1 MVTADTGLAVTEG
14 QAVQISPFVLSA
26 MDIDSEDSTIHF
38 VLKEPLE
45 GEEEERRGDLA
56 PNSSNSRQ
64 HLGEMLLRQSEPPQ
78 APEDEGWYYMGKE
91 GLYEK
96 VVTEWLRQEIV
107 EGRLFYRHL
116 GPLGPQSIMA
126 QITFHV
132 QDDHD
137 PPNLSKQHFF
147 TIRVQPVD
155 LQSPELFPG
164 TTLEMTVQQYQ
175 FTHFQKKFL
184 QYIDQDSDD
193 QHLWYTLLMPP
204 TDTDDNHQVR
214 AGDIVLTDSPDTPT
228 VHFTQAQ
235 VNHHEVAYQ
244 PLWEKLGIVPWIVQF
259 TYQVEDAAGNSVP
272 GTFTLFLRPVHN
284 QPPQVTD
291 RGFTVLEGESFSL
304 SSNELHVSDPDT
316 DIDQI
321 VFILVWGPQH
331 GHLQYLKKNVW
342 SQGNISRKLILLMG
356 VSLIG
361 TAETR
366 RPVIPSIWR

>member
-1 MVTADTGLAVTEG
+1 
-14 QAVQISPFVLSA
+14 
-26 MDIDSEDSTIHF
+26 
-38 VLKEPLE
+38 
-45 GEEEERRGDLA
+45 
-56 PNSSNSRQ
+56 
-64 HLGEMLLRQSEPPQ
+64 
-78 APEDEGWYYMGKE
+78 
-91 GLYEK
+91 
-96 VVTEWLRQEIV
+96 
-107 EGRLFYRHL
+107 
-116 GPLGPQSIMA
+116 MA

-155 LQSPELFPG
+155 PQSPELFPG
-164 TTLEMTVQQYQ
+164 TTLEMTMQQYQ
-175 FTHFQKKFL
+175 LTHFQKKFL

-235 VNHHEVAYQ
+235 VNHHDVAYQ
-244 PLWEKLGIVPWIVQF
+244 PPRKKLGIVLRIVQF

-272 GTFTLFLRPVHN
+272 GTFTLFLRPVDN
-284 QPPQVTD
+284 QPPQVTN

-316 DIDQI
+316 DINQI

-331 GHLQYLKKNVW
+331 GHLQYLKKMCGPRGIFHT
-342 SQGNISRKLILLMG
+342 S
-356 VSLIG
+356 
-361 TAETR
+361 
-366 RPVIPSIWR
+366 

>member
-64 HLGEMLLRQSEPPQ
+64 HLGEMLLRQSEPPR
-78 APEDEGWYYMGKE
+78 APEDEGWYYVGKE

-96 VVTEWLRQEIV
+96 VVTKWLRQDTV
-107 EGRLFYRHL
+107 EGRLFYRHF

-155 LQSPELFPG
+155 LQSPELFAG

-259 TYQVEDAAGNSVP
+259 TYQVEDAAGNSIP
-272 GTFTLFLRPVHN
+272 GTFTLFLRPVDN

-331 GHLQYLKKNVW
+331 GHLQYLKKMYGPRGIFHA
-342 SQGNISRKLILLMG
+342 S
-356 VSLIG
+356 
-361 TAETR
+361 
-366 RPVIPSIWR
+366 